1 MADGRRR
8 SARTGMHPAVS
19 EILSVIVIAVVLA
32 VGTGVYLYA
41 FHDRAQ
47 AGDEAVRGHLD
58 LSRMRASEL
67 VAWSGARCVNST
79 MMEFLLHNY
88 GGENLSTSDIRVFGS
103 WGPYLH
109 EFDGPAARY
118 YTLSNA
124 DVTGLG
130 VQGGE
135 TARVTVDTDCSSTT
149 ASGDPWLC
157 GANPASPD
165 NSFSCGTTRV
175 SLVTPAEEVVH
186 VRHGEYSPPFS
197 ANIPSAPDPVSCALS
212 IPADTSQNNTATVC
226 FDMTKQ
232 PLPVTKIEVYSLWRG
247 NTAPLASR
255 LVAEAEAGEFTTVD
269 GNTCVTWS
277 MGQGIGL
284 VSRYRFYNDEG
295 HSLFEQRPWVRF
307 AHYDGEYLCH
317 LRPYE
322 RPELNAANF
331 CPNGGPMILADE
343 WAQGRRC

>member
-197 ANIPSAPDPVSCALS
+197 ANIPSAPDPVSCALAA
-212 IPADTSQNNTATVC
+212 PADRSQNATATVC

-232 PLPVTKIEVYSLWRG
+232 PLPVTKIEVYSLGRG
-247 NTAPLASR
+247 NTDPLASR
-255 LVAEAEAGEFTTVD
+255 LVAEASAGEFTAVD

-277 MGQGIGL
+277 MGQGA
-284 VSRYRFYNDEG
+284 VVTRYRFYNDEG

-307 AHYDGEYLCH
+307 ATYDGDYLCH

-322 RPELNAANF
+322 RPELNGANF
-331 CPNGGPMILADE
+331 CPNGGPMISAAE